1 MLNFRRCLTILM
13 ILRCDVNKFEI
24 EAYEVLKNRR
34 TTAEAAAQKNIFIA
48 RQKANYFENEVA
60 LRSIQ
65 IDIAKAAKKEQQAL
79 IEKQKELEKERKQIL
94 KNIGICEEDLLP
106 KYSCKKCNDTGVV
119 NGKPCKCF
127 KNIVLF
133 KMLKES
139 GVEPKDL
146 ASFDDFK
153 TNIGENENQNK
164 ALEQY
169 KKFLIELAKKFPN
182 QKTKTITICGTPGAG
197 KTFGAKCLMRE
208 VLKKGEPA
216 CFLTAFEM
224 NSIFLKYHTA
234 FVQDKN
240 TIFEAVLSPELLII
254 DDLGTE
260 PMLKNVTK
268 EYLYVLV
275 TERQASGKTTL
286 VTTNLGPE
294 HLLDRYGERVF
305 SRLTDKSQ
313 TKLIKLD
320 GKDLRHK

>member
-1 MLNFRRCLTILM
+1 M
-13 ILRCDVNKFEI
+13 NKFEQ
-24 EAYEVLKNRR
+24 EAYLVLQKRR
-34 TTAEAAAQKNIFIA
+34 ADAE
-48 RQKANYFENEVA
+48 QKAKNNLFFARENAEFLQNEIE
-60 LRSIQ
+60 LRTIEL
-65 IDIAKAAKKEQQAL
+65 DIAKSKDKKEV
-79 IEKQKELEKERKQIL
+79 EERQKELKSAREKIL
-94 KNIGICEEDLLP
+94 KKLGLAESDLQP
-106 KYSCKKCNDTGVV
+106 KYSCKLCNDTGAK

-139 GVEPKDL
+139 GVEPKEL

-169 KKFLIELAKKFPN
+169 KKFLVELAKKFPN

-216 CFLTAFEM
+216 CFLTAFELS
-224 NSIFLKYHTA
+224 SIFLKYHTA

-240 TIFEAVLSPELLII
+240 AIFESVLSPELLVV

-286 VTTNLGPE
+286 ITTNLGPE

-313 TKLIKLD
+313 TKLIKLE